1 MPTKKKSS
9 AQSESVDVLAQEPK
23 KSLASIKSFKKE
35 AGGVAPKAALSKAT
49 VKAEPTG
56 KSVRGPKPLTVIS
69 WAIVAVLLFVAVG
82 AAIYFYRAYRQAT
95 DVKPTVN
102 ETEKLI
108 TRLSQFMELPQGE
121 APTLATVTDK
131 TKLEGQDFFMKA
143 ENGDQVLIYKAAGK
157 AILFRPSTGKIVNFA
172 PVNTKDSAG
181 NPTASE
187 TSQQDHA
194 TSSAE
199 SASEPA
205 VASPQGGQ
213 EVAPVVSPVGKAKV
227 ALYNGSTTVG
237 ITAKVEKELST
248 GLADSVEV
256 VAKDAASKKDY
267 EGVMVVDLSGARS
280 QDASSIAGLLGG
292 TVATGLPDVE
302 ATPEGADIVVIIG
315 NAKK

>member
-9 AQSESVDVLAQEPK
+9 VQSEVVETQAPEPK

-35 AGGVAPKAALSKAT
+35 TDMSVPKTGVSR
-49 VKAEPTG
+49 VKARLTEKEEEELKLKTIIAW
-56 KSVRGPKPLTVIS
+56 SVIG
-69 WAIVAVLLFVAVG
+69 VLLFVAVG
-82 AAIYFYRAYRQAT
+82 SAIYFYRAYRQAT
-95 DVKPTVN
+95 DPKPVVN

-108 TRLSQFMELPQGE
+108 ARLSQFMELPQGE

-131 TKLEGQDFFMKA
+131 TKLVGQDFFLKA
-143 ENGDQVLIYKAAGK
+143 ENGDQVLIYQTAGK

-172 PVNTKDSAG
+172 PVNAKDSAG
-181 NPTASE
+181 DQEASE
-187 TSQQDHA
+187 TPQQDQT
-194 TSSAE
+194 TSTE
-199 SASEPA
+199 STLPASVSPPPTPQQEVA
-205 VASPQGGQ
+205 SVASPI
-213 EVAPVVSPVGKAKV
+213 GKAKV

-237 ITAKVEKELST
+237 ITTKVEKELAT

-267 EGVMVVDLSGARS
+267 EGVTVVDLSGARS

-292 TVATGLPDVE
+292 AVATALPDSE

-315 NAKK
+315 NVKK